1 SPESHMAR
9 PANPNPDAGPD
20 HAPAPPPGPGQPSEQ
35 QIREAQDRFIA
46 AWGQMG
52 SAWGISRTQAE
63 VHALLYIA
71 GEPLSAE
78 EIMERLEISRGNA
91 SMSVR
96 ALLEWGIVSRTHRRG
111 DRREYY
117 LAEADVWTMFRAIL
131 RERLKREVDPLLA
144 QLYEIRDMTEP
155 RRKGGALPARA
166 APPATPD
173 VVYHNRRLDEVLGVL
188 STIEKLSQ
196 SFVSPSGRG
205 LRVA

>member
-1 SPESHMAR
+1 MAR
-9 PANPNPDAGPD
+9 PAGPSPDPDPGPS
-20 HAPAPPPGPGQPSEQ
+20 PAPGQPSEQ

-96 ALLEWGIVSRTHRRG
+96 ALLEWGIVSRTHKRG

-155 RRKGGALPARA
+155 RPQRGATRVIK
-166 APPATPD
+166 PD
-173 VVYHNRRLDEVLGVL
+173 IASHNRRLDEVLGVL

-196 SFVSPSGRG
+196 SFISPSGRG
-205 LRVA
+205 LRVAASVLSKVS

>member
-1 SPESHMAR
+1 MAPPADR
-9 PANPNPDAGPD
+9 PASAGPPD
-20 HAPAPPPGPGQPSEQ
+20 PAAE
-35 QIREAQDRFIA
+35 IREAQDRFVA

-63 VHALLYIA
+63 VHALLYIS
-71 GEPLSAE
+71 GEPMSAE
-78 EIMERLEISRGNA
+78 ELMERLQISRGNA

-131 RERLKREVDPLLA
+131 RERMKREVDPLLA

-155 RRKGGALPARA
+155 RSKRGAGPEVAS
-166 APPATPD
+166 
-173 VVYHNRRLDEVLGVL
+173 HNRRLDEVLGVL
-188 STIEKLSQ
+188 NTIEKLSQ

-205 LRVA
+205 LRVAASVLSKAP

>member
-1 SPESHMAR
+1 MAR
-9 PANPNPDAGPD
+9 PADPNSGPD
-20 HAPAPPPGPGQPSEQ
+20 PDPAPEGAQSSEER
-35 QIREAQDRFIA
+35 IREAQDRFIA

-144 QLYEIRDMTEP
+144 QLYEIRDTTEP
-155 RRKGGALPARA
+155 RRGPSGSAL
-166 APPATPD
+166 TPD
-173 VVYHNRRLDEVLGVL
+173 VMDHNRRLDEVLGVL

-205 LRVA
+205 LRVAASVLSKVS

>member
-1 SPESHMAR
+1 MVPPTD
-9 PANPNPDAGPD
+9 PAA
-20 HAPAPPPGPGQPSEQ
+20 EL
-35 QIREAQDRFIA
+35 RKAQDRFIA

-96 ALLEWGIVSRTHRRG
+96 ALLDWGIVSRTHRRG

-144 QLYEIRDMTEP
+144 QLFEIRDMTEP
-155 RRKGGALPARA
+155 RATA
-166 APPATPD
+166 PATPD
-173 VVYHNRRLDEVLGVL
+173 VTSHNRRLDEVLGVL

-205 LRVA
+205 LRVAASVLSKVS